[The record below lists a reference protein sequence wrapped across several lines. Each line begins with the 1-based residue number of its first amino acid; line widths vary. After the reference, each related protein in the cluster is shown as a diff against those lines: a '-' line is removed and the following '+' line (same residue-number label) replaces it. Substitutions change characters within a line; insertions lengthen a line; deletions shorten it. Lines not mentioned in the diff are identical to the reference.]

1 MPSFTV
7 VHADGAIEDSE
18 DREYETFLNRVFLKK
33 DIKLAEVPRVEQ
45 PGTGARW
52 LYVWPD
58 EREARDF
65 AALLN
70 KQLKTTHW
78 VVRPLPEGTRTSIGP
93 LRPITIDVN
102 NQGVRYV
109 FGLDTWS
116 YRAIQGLFPG
126 SCLMRAVAMSTG
138 TTASVPTDADAL
150 RAIVRPTL
158 LLLTGLNEEQLSVFD
173 EFVVRDPVEEREI
186 LPPTPILPERSG
198 ACGDRGSRLGLE
210 NGEEV
215 PGVPKSG
222 EIGVLAG
229 Q

>member
-7 VHADGAIEDSE
+7 VHADGVIEDSE
-18 DREYETFLNRVFLKK
+18 DEEYEASLNRYFLKK
-33 DIKLAEVPRVEQ
+33 NIKLAEVPRVEL

-65 AALLN
+65 ASRLN

-78 VVRPLPEGTRTSIGP
+78 VVRSLPEGTRTSIGL
-93 LRPITIDVN
+93 LRPIQINVGYHPT
-102 NQGVRYV
+102 RYV
-109 FGLDTWS
+109 FGLDTWAFL
-116 YRAIQGLFPG
+116 AIQGLFPD
-126 SCLMRAVAMSTG
+126 SCRLGTVAVYARSQLR
-138 TTASVPTDADAL
+138 VPTDIGAL
-150 RAIVRPTL
+150 LEIVRPTL
-158 LLLTGLNEEQLSVFD
+158 LLLTGLNVEQLSVFD
-173 EFVVRDPVEEREI
+173 EFVVRDPVTRRV
-186 LPPTPILPERSG
+186 LLAPTPIKPERWL
-198 ACGDRGSRLGLE
+198 ARGNHESSLE

-222 EIGVLAG
+222 VVVALAG